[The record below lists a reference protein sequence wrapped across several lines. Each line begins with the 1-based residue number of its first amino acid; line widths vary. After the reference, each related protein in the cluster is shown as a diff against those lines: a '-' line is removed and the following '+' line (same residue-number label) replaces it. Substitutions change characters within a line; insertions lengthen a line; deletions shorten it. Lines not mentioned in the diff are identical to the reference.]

1 MPIQILPPQL
11 ANQIAAGEVVERP
24 ASVVKELV
32 ENSLDAGA
40 DQILIDIERGG
51 SKKILIRDNGSGIAE
66 AELGLALSR
75 HATSKISSLDDLEQ
89 IVSLGFRGEALASIS
104 SVSRLTLTSKPAS
117 QDKAWQ
123 AYAEG
128 RDMQVQIKPAAHP
141 DGSSIEVLDLF
152 FNTPARRKFLRSDK
166 TEFAHIDELVKRLAL
181 SRFDVSWTLIHNGQT
196 VRQLKKA
203 DSREA
208 QQKRVAALC
217 GKNFLEQ
224 AAFVEVAYEDLKLW
238 GWLLQPSACKEQLQC
253 QYSYV
258 NGRMMKDKLLNHAIR
273 QAYGAMLSAE
283 QQPAFV
289 LYLEINP
296 RQVDVNVHPAKH
308 EVRFHQ
314 ARLVHDFVASALT
327 NALLQLEPQQHKID
341 MAPAPAPSAFAVPE
355 ASASNAVSRQH
366 QRADSAPAYAARPS
380 AYAGQ
385 PYRPAV
391 AQPAAQSW
399 PVLAEKTKAVE
410 QVIAAPQHEALISQN
425 RYLLCSGAD
434 QVWLVDMAATTAR
447 LWLEQGSEALPLLM
461 PVRLALQQTE
471 QEFLLSKAE
480 LLNHLGFDFLVS
492 NQTLIVRAV
501 PAWLRQSAVAQWL
514 PVWWQSFTLQSETEL
529 LGLLL
534 RQLLQS
540 AALQAAS
547 LVKYFPL
554 LSQQGPHWHAVPLDL
569 TTAIQLLQDS
579 DGS

>member
-40 DQILIDIERGG
+40 DQILIEIERGG

-66 AELGLALSR
+66 NELGLALSR

-104 SVSRLTLTSKPAS
+104 SVSRLTLTSKPAT

-181 SRFDVSWTLIHNGQT
+181 SRFDVSWTLMHNGQT

-224 AAFVEVAYEDLKLW
+224 AAFVEVAYDDLKLW
-238 GWLLQPSACKEQLQC
+238 GWLLHPSACKEQLQC

-273 QAYGAMLSAE
+273 QAYGSLLTAE

-289 LYLEINP
+289 LYLDINP

-327 NALLQLEPQQHKID
+327 NALSQLEPQHKID
-341 MAPAPAPSAFAVPE
+341 IVVRPEHAAFSVPQAQPAK
-355 ASASNAVSRQH
+355 AVSGHNQTSTSV
-366 QRADSAPAYAARPS
+366 AAYAARPS

-385 PYRPAV
+385 PYRPVV
-391 AQPAAQSW
+391 AQPAAQNW
-399 PVLAEKTKAVE
+399 PVFAEKK
-410 QVIAAPQHEALISQN
+410 QVATQQTSFGQQDALISQN
-425 RYLLCSGAD
+425 RYLLCSDRA
-434 QVWLVDMAATTAR
+434 QVWVVDLAVTAAR
-447 LWLEQGSEALPLLM
+447 LWLKLGAEPLPLLM
-461 PVRLALQQTE
+461 PVRLTLQQTE
-471 QEFLLSKAE
+471 QAFLLKKAD
-480 LLNHLGFDFLVS
+480 LLSYLGFDFLVS

-514 PVWWQSFTLQSETEL
+514 PQWWQLWQHQQDVQL
-529 LGLLL
+529 LSLLL
-534 RQLLQS
+534 QQLLAS
-540 AALQAAS
+540 GVLQAGS
-547 LVKYFPL
+547 LVAHFPMA
-554 LSQQGPHWHAVPLDL
+554 SQQGEHWHAVQLDL
-569 TTAIQLLQDS
+569 TASIQLLQDS
-579 DGS
+579 DGT